1 MTKIYTGG
9 TWVDLD
15 PQMSAAVNQLQ
26 TDVSNKLDKSSV
38 LRMVPTANS
47 IIMSFSFERSS
58 TDEVWN
64 LSGISSGITPPTLD
78 LQQGSWIRVCA
89 YKTTEFPSH
98 FFTVDTPFIG
108 YKFNMCDTNN
118 NVVRTVLNKNNTLH
132 LKEETALDGSLV
144 YIFDDWIP
152 IPKQLN
158 VTSAKNFQLPYPHNE
173 DVSSNMKLVKMK
185 WYNQQQYDPS
195 RYQSGQYPELITVS
209 FTPYTLGVDN
219 TSFTDYTRIVTS

>member
-1 MTKIYTGG
+1 MTKIYTGNA
-9 TWVDLD
+9 WVDLD
-15 PQMSAAVNQLQ
+15 PQMSAAINQLQ

-47 IIMSFSFERSS
+47 IVGGFNFEWSP

-64 LSGISSGITPPTLD
+64 LVSISTISLESLD

-89 YKTTEFPSH
+89 YKTTKFPSS
-98 FFTVDTPFIG
+98 FFALDTPFIG
-108 YKFNMCDTNN
+108 YGFNMCDAND
-118 NVVRTVLNKNNTLH
+118 NVVRTVLNKNSTLH
-132 LKEETALDGSLV
+132 LKEETALEGVSV

-158 VTSAKNFQLPYPHNE
+158 ATSVKKFQLVSPRNA

-195 RYQSGQYPELITVS
+195 DYQSGQYPQLITLS

-219 TSFTDYTRIVTS
+219 TSFTDYTRVVTS

>member
-47 IIMSFSFERSS
+47 ITRGFNFEWSS
-58 TDEVWN
+58 ADEVWN
-64 LSGISSGITPPTLD
+64 LVSTSNDMLTTLD

-89 YKTTEFPSH
+89 YKTTEFPSY

-132 LKEETALDGSLV
+132 LKEETALEGISV

-152 IPKQLN
+152 ISKQLN
-158 VTSAKNFQLPYPHNE
+158 VTSAKSFQLLSPRNA
-173 DVSSNMKLVKMK
+173 DVSTNMKLVKMK

-195 RYQSGQYPELITVS
+195 KYQSGQYPTLITVS

>member
-47 IIMSFSFERSS
+47 ITRGFNFEWSS
-58 TDEVWN
+58 ADEVWN
-64 LSGISSGITPPTLD
+64 LVSTSNDMLTTLD

-132 LKEETALDGSLV
+132 LKEETALEGVSV
-144 YIFDDWIP
+144 HIFDDWIP

-158 VTSAKNFQLPYPHNE
+158 VTSAKNFQLSLPKNA

>member
-47 IIMSFSFERSS
+47 ITRGFNFEWSS
-58 TDEVWN
+58 ADEVWN
-64 LSGISSGITPPTLD
+64 LVSTSNDMLTTLD

-89 YKTTEFPSH
+89 YKTTEFPSY

-108 YKFNMCDTNN
+108 YKFSMCDANN
-118 NVVRTVLNKNNTLH
+118 NVVRSVLNKNNTLH
-132 LKEETALDGSLV
+132 LKEETALEGISV

-158 VTSAKNFQLPYPHNE
+158 VTSAKSFQLLSPRNA
-173 DVSSNMKLVKMK
+173 DVSTNMKLVKMK

-195 RYQSGQYPELITVS
+195 KYQSGQYPELITVS

>member
-1 MTKIYTGG
+1 MTKIYTGSA
-9 TWVDLD
+9 WVDLD

-47 IIMSFSFERSS
+47 ITRGLDFEWSS
-58 TDEVWN
+58 ADEVWN
-64 LSGISSGITPPTLD
+64 LVSTSNDMLTTLD

-89 YKTTEFPSH
+89 YKTTEFPSR

-132 LKEETALDGSLV
+132 LKEETALEGISV

-158 VTSAKNFQLPYPHNE
+158 VTSAKSFQLLSPRNA

-185 WYNQQQYDPS
+185 WYNQQQYDRTHWEWITHHS
-195 RYQSGQYPELITVS
+195 LTIPE
-209 FTPYTLGVDN
+209 
-219 TSFTDYTRIVTS
+219 